1 MSQNKDAIVAVLT
14 RACGLDVHKETVV
27 ATISGEGLERQTRTY
42 STMTNGLQELGQW
55 LQANEVKDVAMES
68 TGVYWKPVYHILEEY
83 GLNIKLVNARHIKN
97 VPGRKTDKADSEW
110 ISKLLLNGLLEGSFV
125 PPQDI
130 RELRDL
136 SRYKKKLK
144 AQIAAEKN
152 RIIKILEDANIKLSS
167 VVSDTSGV
175 VATLLIDG
183 LLQGRKDLDHLI
195 DESYHAK
202 LKSSKEL
209 IKEALTGRITAHHKF
224 MIKTMRENISHLESQ
239 VAMIE
244 KEMEKNLVKYE
255 EEINLLQTI
264 PGVGK
269 EGAIGI
275 ISEIGAD
282 MEVFP
287 DEHHLASWS
296 GMSPGNNESAGKKK
310 SSRTREGNKYL
321 KSLLCEL
328 AWGATRTKGT
338 YYRAK
343 YESMIGRRGKK
354 RALITI
360 GHKILCAAYHVI
372 KNKEAY
378 KELGYDFLVERKK
391 KSKISFMTQ
400 QLKSLGYKVEKLNV
414 A

>member
-1 MSQNKDAIVAVLT
+1 MPRNKNEFEQVLE

-27 ATISGEGLERQTRTY
+27 ATISGKGLETQTRTY
-42 STMTNGLQELGQW
+42 STMTHALKELGQW
-55 LQANEVKDVAMES
+55 LQENEVSDVAMES
-68 TGVYWKPVYHILEEY
+68 TGVYWKPVYHVLEEY
-83 GLNIKLVNARHIKN
+83 ELNIKLVNARHIKN

-110 ISKLLLNGLLEGSFV
+110 ISKLLLNGLLQGSFV
-125 PPQDI
+125 PPQEI

-144 AQIAAEKN
+144 EQIASEKN
-152 RIIKILEDANIKLSS
+152 RIIRILEDANIKLSS

-175 VATLLIDG
+175 VATALIEG
-183 LLQGRKDLDHLI
+183 LLRGRKDLEKLI
-195 DESYHAK
+195 EENYHGK

-209 IKEALTGRITAHHKF
+209 IKEALTGRIIEHHKF
-224 MIKTMRENISHLESQ
+224 MIKTMKSNIAHLEKQ
-239 VAMIE
+239 VVKIE
-244 KEMEKNLVKYE
+244 EEMEKILKNYE

-282 MEVFP
+282 MKVFP

-296 GMSPGNNESAGKKK
+296 GLSPGNNESAGKKK
-310 SSRTREGNKYL
+310 SSRTRQGNKHL
-321 KSLLCEL
+321 KSLVCEL

-354 RALITI
+354 RALIAI
-360 GHKILCAAYHVI
+360 GHKILCSAYHVI
-372 KNKEAY
+372 KSKQEY
-378 KELGYDFLVERKK
+378 KELGYDFLIERKK
-391 KSKISFMTQ
+391 RNKIAFMTQ
-400 QLKSLGYKVEKLNV
+400 QLKTFGYKVEKVN
-414 A
+414 AA